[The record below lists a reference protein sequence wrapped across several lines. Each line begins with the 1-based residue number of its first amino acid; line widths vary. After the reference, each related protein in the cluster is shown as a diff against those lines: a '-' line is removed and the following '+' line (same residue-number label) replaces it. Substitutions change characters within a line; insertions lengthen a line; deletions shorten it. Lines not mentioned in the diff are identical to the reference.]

1 MAGPHVIAWWA
12 LRTQVRT
19 LRVEGIE
26 NVPRTGP
33 VMLVARHFHHLLD
46 GSALIRTLARPVH
59 IVVGLDWTDDERE
72 RRWMERACRAAGY
85 PIVLRSPTLG
95 RRAGFAREELLRYTR
110 AAMRDVVALLRAG
123 RVVLVFPEG
132 YPNVDPA
139 FTQKA
144 DDAAFLPFADGYR
157 RMVAA
162 AERDGRTRVAIV
174 PIGFHYVR
182 GAKWSI
188 VARIGEP
195 RFDGDRTTLERAV
208 RDLSGQTETARLDE
222 EPDRSSRDGNVRV

>member
-1 MAGPHVIAWWA
+1 VTRYPPFGMAGPNAIAWWA
-12 LRTQVRT
+12 LRTQVAS
-19 LRVEGIE
+19 LRVEGLE
-26 NVPRTGP
+26 NVPASGP

-46 GSALIRTLARPVH
+46 GSVLVRSIARPVH
-59 IVVGLDWTDDERE
+59 IVVGLDWAKDERE

-85 PIVLRSPTLG
+85 PIVLRPRTLG
-95 RRAGFAREELLRYTR
+95 SRDGFAREELLRYTR
-110 AAMRDVVALLRAG
+110 GAMRDVVALLRAE

-139 FTQKA
+139 FAEKP
-144 DDAAFLPFADGYR
+144 DDDAFLPFEDGYR

-162 AERDGRTRVAIV
+162 AQRDGRTRVAVV
-174 PIGFHYVR
+174 PVGFHYAR

-195 RFDGDRTTLERAV
+195 RFDADAQAIEQAV
-208 RDLSGQTETARLDE
+208 RDLSAETKTARLA
-222 EPDRSSRDGNVRV
+222 